1 MAPGAIWETKH
12 WGSDKFAKVA
22 EYLMSKGFAVIL
34 MGSQRERTVCEGV
47 ANLAPGAVNLAGMT
61 TLSELAA
68 LIRRST
74 ICITNDSG
82 PMHLAV
88 ALDRPVISIFDPTDP
103 IWIGPFHRANAVLQ
117 ADLDCSPCYLRR
129 LKQCRYDHACMRSVS
144 PYAVIERAESVI
156 GARQATSQ
164 RRRRL

>member
-1 MAPGAIWETKH
+1 
-12 WGSDKFAKVA
+12 
-22 EYLMSKGFAVIL
+22 
-34 MGSQRERTVCEGV
+34 
-47 ANLAPGAVNLAGMT
+47 MT

-74 ICITNDSG
+74 ICINDSG

-88 ALDRPVISIFDPTDP
+88 ALDRPVISIFGPTDP

-144 PYAVIERAESVI
+144 PHSVEIERAESVI